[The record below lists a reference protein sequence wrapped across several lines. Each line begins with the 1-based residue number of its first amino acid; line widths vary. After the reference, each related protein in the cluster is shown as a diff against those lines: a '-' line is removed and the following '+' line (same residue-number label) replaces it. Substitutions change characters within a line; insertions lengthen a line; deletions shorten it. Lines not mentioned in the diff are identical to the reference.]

1 MLSCYCS
8 DREPA
13 VLIGKP
19 AAGTRATVV
28 WGRTRAAHQREAI
41 WAILPPAIAMG
52 VKPPDAN
59 MRGVNLKTSK
69 RDPSAATT
77 GKQGGVCS
85 VNDAPSERAERL
97 RAANSVRNAAPG
109 QRGVARSTN
118 DFVQPVA
125 SCASSVSTSIMCSRR
140 AAGNRVNPQQAGN
153 FVKRKRHAA
162 LEETLRVL
170 QEAQVLSEDQLQR
183 KLQRPRSN
191 ARHRCEA
198 LAK

>member
-97 RAANSVRNAAPG
+97 RAANVCATRRLDNAAL
-109 QRGVARSTN
+109 RARPMIS
-118 DFVQPVA
+118 FSRSPHALHQFQLQ
-125 SCASSVSTSIMCSRR
+125 SCARD
-140 AAGNRVNPQQAGN
+140 APQEIG
-153 FVKRKRHAA
+153 
-162 LEETLRVL
+162 
-170 QEAQVLSEDQLQR
+170 
-183 KLQRPRSN
+183 
-191 ARHRCEA
+191 
-198 LAK
+198 